1 MRRLAQSRT
10 RRREMWWRLADR
22 MSRVMARLTLGDA
35 VCTDS
40 SRLLYPISVP
50 GVSVPRGT
58 PGVSPGVL
66 RRCPGGASVVPRDTH
81 GLLLGYSV
89 GAPGLRQ
96 GYLWGAPGVPLGHI
110 TGNSGSAKGTKVQ
123 GVPRTPGVGYIV
135 GSPSCTPGPQGH
147 PRGTSVENSTTTG
160 GIPTVPGWYHW
171 RAPGGTP
178 RTTPRAPGYA
188 MGISGISRTP
198 REVFGTPGGARG
210 TWEVTWG
217 SAGVPRG
224 FPLVPQRYPRGTL
237 GVLGGHP

>member
-1 MRRLAQSRT
+1 MRRLM
-10 RRREMWWRLADR
+10 RREMWWRLADR
-22 MSRVMARLTLGDA
+22 MSSVTARLTLGEA

-135 GSPSCTPGPQGH
+135 GSPSCTPGLPQGH
-147 PRGTSVENSTTTG
+147 PRGRTPRVQGVSR
-160 GIPTVPGWYHW
+160 PC
-171 RAPGGTP
+171 PGGT
-178 RTTPRAPGYA
+178 
-188 MGISGISRTP
+188 I
-198 REVFGTPGGARG
+198 
-210 TWEVTWG
+210 
-217 SAGVPRG
+217 GVPRG
-224 FPLVPQRYPRGTL
+224 VPRGLLRGPQGTLWVFLGYPVPRGRCLVPQGGLGDGSNLGIGRGTPGIPL
-237 GVLGGHP
+237 GTPEVPQGYA

>member
-110 TGNSGSAKGTKVQ
+110 TGNSGSAPYPWGTLGVHCGFPLVHAGAAPGTPQ
-123 GVPRTPGVGYIV
+123 GYFCGELRLQGVSRPCPGGTIGVPRGVPR
-135 GSPSCTPGPQGH
+135 GSFRGPQ
-147 PRGTSVENSTTTG
+147 
-160 GIPTVPGWYHW
+160 
-171 RAPGGTP
+171 
-178 RTTPRAPGYA
+178 GYA
-188 MGISGISRTP
+188 MGISGISH
-198 REVFGTPGGARG
+198 
-210 TWEVTWG
+210 
-217 SAGVPRG
+217 GVPR
-224 FPLVPQRYPRGTL
+224 
-237 GVLGGHP
+237 